1 MKYRNFSPEDHSSK
15 RKSKQTPRLDD
26 NMQIFNYRSVSK
38 SNDTVLH
45 NLLPNKSQVKAK
57 TVTRKKPGKNTK
69 QKYFKVIQGRRYVL
83 CRYASCEFKTDSAS
97 SMNRH
102 LNDLPT
108 HRVLYCKK
116 KITEQ
121 TVKKQASDC
130 DKRPTSDHSLNLTL
144 NRKLNITSK
153 DTLITAYEPNHH
165 DKEMDLEEARV
176 LSNSEFLKII
186 GKNVDE

>member
-1 MKYRNFSPEDHSSK
+1 MKYRNFSQEDHSSK

-57 TVTRKKPGKNTK
+57 TATRKKPDKNTK
-69 QKYFKVIQGRRYVL
+69 QNYFKVIQSRRYE
-83 CRYASCEFKTDSAS
+83 CANCEFTTDCTS

-116 KITEQ
+116 KFTEQ
-121 TVKKQASDC
+121 TLKKQASDA
-130 DKRPTSDHSLNLTL
+130 DKRPTSDLSLNLTL

-153 DTLITAYEPNHH
+153 DTLIQCLTIAIVFELIY
-165 DKEMDLEEARV
+165 LQRV
-176 LSNSEFLKII
+176 MSRVWLTSINIDPKCHSYL
-186 GKNVDE
+186 VY